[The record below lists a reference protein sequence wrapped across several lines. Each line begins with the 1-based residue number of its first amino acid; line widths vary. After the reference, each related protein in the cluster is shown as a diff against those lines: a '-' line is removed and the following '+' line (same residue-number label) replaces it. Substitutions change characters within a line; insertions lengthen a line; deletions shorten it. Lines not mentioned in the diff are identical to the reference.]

1 MCMQDANF
9 GLGLLSLGQNGG
21 LLHSHQNLATIC
33 QGIKIKT
40 FYLIV
45 TFMNQPYSYF
55 CWRFTRSTD
64 RFEFWLRIECHFA
77 GHCQWAPQTQFST
90 SFNFLNIISGNL
102 SSFVGVSHNDLWYT
116 INTSNPFITQTWRLV
131 RPVAGAQFTKKK
143 GRIPGDWEARHSS
156 WSSGQQS
163 AVEMEGILNKHAFTY
178 SQPPGALVPW
188 SVL

>member
-64 RFEFWLRIECHFA
+64 RFEF
-77 GHCQWAPQTQFST
+77 
-90 SFNFLNIISGNL
+90 
-102 SSFVGVSHNDLWYT
+102 
-116 INTSNPFITQTWRLV
+116 
-131 RPVAGAQFTKKK
+131 
-143 GRIPGDWEARHSS
+143 
-156 WSSGQQS
+156 
-163 AVEMEGILNKHAFTY
+163 
-178 SQPPGALVPW
+178 
-188 SVL
+188 